1 MNATDFELKLSIIL
15 RITPKIDILMSP
27 KVFQVLGVFIIMP
40 TAEEILQREIFRIN
54 VHLPRKRV
62 PLSELLETEDPKI
75 ALRDGSEHHFRRE
88 ELRYLA
94 SLVGEDVHNLKLP
107 IILEISTLNRGY
119 FRVRGK
125 VEVRVIDEILGEY
138 DPLNER
144 GEALYPRYLLPR
156 IRRLLPTT
164 TTYAFISE

>member
-1 MNATDFELKLSIIL
+1 MSAADFELKLSIIL
-15 RITPKIDILMSP
+15 GMTPKIDILMSP
-27 KVFQVLGVFIIMP
+27 KVFQALGVFIIMP

-62 PLSELLETEDPKI
+62 PLSELLGTDDPKI
-75 ALRDGSEHHFRRE
+75 ALRDGSERHFRKE

-94 SLVGEDVHNLKLP
+94 SLVGEDLQNLKLP

-119 FRVRGK
+119 FRVRGR